1 MSASKQLL
9 TSKEFA
15 ERSGLP
21 VAKVTQLLREGGL
34 EGEKRGGKWMIP
46 ASELE
51 KTPAP
56 GTTAAPPPTP
66 GRPKVPAP
74 RAAAAPDLGVKSYSV
89 AEFSALTYLTEFG
102 VRDWLK
108 KGRLQGFQAAD
119 GEWRIDAA
127 SLEAPHI
134 KRLVR

>member
-1 MSASKQLL
+1 MGASKQLL

-15 ERSGLP
+15 ERSGLS

-34 EGEKRGGKWMIP
+34 QGEKRGGKWMIP
-46 ASELE
+46 AGELG
-51 KTPAP
+51 KAP
-56 GTTAAPPPTP
+56 SAGAPAAPPPP
-66 GRPKVPAP
+66 GQPQAPAP
-74 RAAAAPDLGVKSYSV
+74 RGASPASGVKSYSM
-89 AEFSALTYLTEFG
+89 AEFSAMTYLTEFG

-108 KGRLQGFQAAD
+108 KGRLQGFQSDD

-134 KRLVR
+134 KHLVR